1 MTKRPDGSRMASTS
15 HMTTR
20 EVAEYRNA
28 RAEKRWAGAR
38 SIHTIRRKPKTVED
52 LEAVVVAA

>member
-1 MTKRPDGSRMASTS
+1 MTKRPDGS
-15 HMTTR
+15 HMTSTAHMTCR

-38 SIHTIRRKPKTVED
+38 SIRKIKPKLAKKVD
-52 LEAVVVAA
+52 YVGPA